1 MQHKT
6 MENALRAMIRA
17 VEENSLFGNPS
28 LELICLNMKDTIK
41 VELQNPHHIHTHTKG
56 KIYIFF
62 HRTFFC

>member
-6 MENALRAMIRA
+6 MENALGAMIRA

-41 VELQNPHHIHTHTKG
+41 VELQNPHHIHTH
-56 KIYIFF
+56 
-62 HRTFFC
+62 